1 MNTFVISKTALINK
15 ILSNTK
21 RIIIFF
27 NVILFRSLFRS
38 LFFLIP
44 KKELIILLIHINY
57 ERNYKNN

>member
-1 MNTFVISKTALINK
+1 MKRT
-15 ILSNTK
+15 LSMTNK
-21 RIIIFF
+21 RINFFKEIFF
-27 NVILFRSLFRS
+27 RSFFRS